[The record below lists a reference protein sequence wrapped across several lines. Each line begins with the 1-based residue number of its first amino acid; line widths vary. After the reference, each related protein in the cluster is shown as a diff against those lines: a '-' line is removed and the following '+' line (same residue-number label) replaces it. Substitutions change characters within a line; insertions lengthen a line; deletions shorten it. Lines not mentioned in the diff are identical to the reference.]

1 MPEPGSTCSSQP
13 AGNGSPRWGGNS
25 SLGSS
30 HGSDPGPTR
39 AGSICVLWERAR
51 MWESTNFSRAS
62 HGADSRQK
70 SSQVKS
76 SQVKSSQVKNLGS

>member
-13 AGNGSPRWGGNS
+13 AGNGSPCWGGSS

-39 AGSICVLWERAR
+39 AGYMSVLWLRRQRGGKCDPRESPRSER
-51 MWESTNFSRAS
+51 SSRETELL
-62 HGADSRQK
+62 GFVTTK
-70 SSQVKS
+70 SSLKITFA
-76 SQVKSSQVKNLGS
+76 

>member
-13 AGNGSPRWGGNS
+13 AGNGSPCWGGSS

-39 AGSICVLWERAR
+39 AGYMSVLWLRRQRGGKCAMATQSFPPFGECVRRGPRERL
-51 MWESTNFSRAS
+51 NF
-62 HGADSRQK
+62 
-70 SSQVKS
+70 
-76 SQVKSSQVKNLGS
+76 